1 MQSSYQRLAPF
12 IQDYIYSNGW
22 TDLRHAQ
29 VEACRV
35 VFETDDHLLIAA
47 GTASGKTEAAFL
59 PILTLL
65 HENPPE
71 SIGAMYIGPIKALIN
86 DQFDRLN
93 DLLKHAEIPVWAWH
107 GDVTQ
112 SRKKKLFTHPRGILQ
127 ITPESLESLLINKR
141 ADLDR
146 VFGDLRFVVIDEIH
160 AFIGSDRGA
169 QILCQLSRLAKLTH
183 NQPRRIGLSATLG
196 DYGLAEEW
204 LRSGTSRLVS
214 TPQIDGGQRTIQLSL
229 EHFYDPG
236 LVVRAIGETKDSA
249 FNPYHL
255 HLFNQSQGRKCL
267 IFANGRTATE
277 DAIAAL
283 RDIARAKGF
292 PDIYHVH
299 HGSISAALRE
309 TAETA
314 MRKPDTPAVTAA
326 TVTFEMGI
334 DLGQLDRVIQ
344 LEAPASVASFLQ
356 RLGRSGRRGGAAEM
370 RFICAEERPTGEEL
384 LPEQVPWQLLQC
396 IAVIQLY
403 LEEKWIEP
411 TRSMR
416 YPFSLLYHQTMSILA
431 SQGELSPS
439 ALAEQVLTLPPF
451 QAISQPDFRQLL
463 RHLIEID
470 QIEKTPEG
478 GLIIGLQGEKIARNF
493 KFYAIFPDAEDYVV
507 KRDGKAIGSIVV
519 PPSEGDRISL
529 AGRVWEVLEVDSKKK
544 VIAVQASQKTAT
556 SSSWR
561 GSAGEIHTRVL
572 QRMRQILLETTH
584 YSYLQEGAQKR
595 LRLAREMARNSG
607 LLNHPIVL
615 LDEELCCIFP
625 WAGTTAFRT
634 LERFLRFY
642 CKGALGL
649 KSIKTRSPY
658 FIIIRLGKCKLE
670 SLESELRSFGA
681 AWSESQLDSKTIN
694 TDELLDPDEVPKL
707 QKYDELV
714 PPDLLRKS
722 FIVDYLNLQ
731 ELGKIIQRW

>member
-71 SIGAMYIGPIKALIN
+71 SIGAVYISPIKALIN

-107 GDVTQ
+107 GDVAQ

-204 LRSGTSRLVS
+204 LRSGTSRSVS
-214 TPQIDGGQRTIQLSL
+214 TPKIDDGQRTIQLSL

-283 RDIARAKGF
+283 RDIAHAKGF

-299 HGSISAALRE
+299 HGSISASLRE

-370 RFICAEERPTGEEL
+370 RFICAEERPTGEES

-411 TRSMR
+411 TRSLR
-416 YPFSLLYHQTMSILA
+416 YPFSLLYHQTMSVLA

-478 GLIIGLQGEKIARNF
+478 GLIIGLHGEKIARNF

-507 KRDGKAIGSIVV
+507 KRDSKAIGSIVV
-519 PPSEGDRISL
+519 PPSEGDLISL

-544 VIAVQASQKTAT
+544 VIAVQASQKAAT

-595 LRLAREMARNSG
+595 LQLAREMAHNSG
-607 LLNHPIVL
+607 LLSHPIVR

-658 FIIIRLGKCKLE
+658 FIIVRLGKCKLE

-681 AWSESQLDSKTIN
+681 AWSESPLDGKTIN

-707 QKYDELV
+707 QKYDEFI
-714 PPDLLRKS
+714 PTDLLRRS
-722 FIVDYLNLQ
+722 FIVDYLSLQ

>member
-1 MQSSYQRLAPF
+1 MQNSFQRLAPF

-22 TDLRHAQ
+22 TDLRQAQ
-29 VEACRV
+29 IEACRV
-35 VFETDDHLLIAA
+35 IFDSDDHLLIAA
-47 GTASGKTEAAFL
+47 GTAAGKTEAAFL
-59 PILTLL
+59 PVLTLL
-65 HENPPE
+65 YENP
-71 SIGAMYIGPIKALIN
+71 SKTVGAMYIGPIKALIN

-93 DLLKHAEIPVWAWH
+93 DLLKHADIPVWAWH

-112 SRKKKLFTHPRGILQ
+112 SRKKKLLTQPQGILQ
-127 ITPESLESLLINKR
+127 ITPESLESLLINKS

-146 VFGDLRFVVIDEIH
+146 VFGDLRFIVIDEIH

-169 QILCQLSRLAKLTH
+169 QILCQLSRLAHLTH

-196 DYGLAEEW
+196 DYSLAEDW
-204 LRSGTSRLVS
+204 LRSGTTRSVS
-214 TPQIDGGQRTIQLSL
+214 TPKIEGGQRNIQLSL

-344 LEAPASVASFLQ
+344 LEAPAGVASFLQ

-370 RFICAEERPTGEEL
+370 RFICAEDRPTGEEP
-384 LPEQVPWQLLQC
+384 LPEQVPWQLLQS

-411 TRSMR
+411 ARSLQ
-416 YPFSLLYHQTMSILA
+416 YPFSLLYHQTISVLA
-431 SQGELSPS
+431 SRGELSPS

-451 QAISQPDFRQLL
+451 HAISQADFRQLL

-470 QIEKTPEG
+470 HLEKTPEG

-493 KFYAIFPDAEDYVV
+493 KFYAIFPDVEDYVV

-519 PPSEGDRISL
+519 PPGEGDLISL
-529 AGRVWEVLEVDSKKK
+529 AGRVWEVLEVDAKRK
-544 VIAVQASQKTAT
+544 VIAVQASQNPATA
-556 SSSWR
+556 SSWR
-561 GSAGEIHTRVL
+561 GSAGEIHDRVL
-572 QRMRQILLETTH
+572 QRMRQVLQESTD
-584 YSYLQEGAQKR
+584 YSYLQAGAKQR
-595 LRLAREMARNSG
+595 LQLAREMARKTG
-607 LLNHPIVL
+607 LFSQPIVL

-625 WAGTTAFRT
+625 WAGTIAFRT
-634 LERFLRFY
+634 LERFLRVY

-649 KSIKTRSPY
+649 KGIKARSPY
-658 FIIIRLGKCKLE
+658 FLTVRLGKCKLE
-670 SLESELRSFGA
+670 SLDYEMRSLTERRLNA
-681 AWSESQLDSKTIN
+681 
-694 TDELLDPDEVPKL
+694 DELLNVDDVPHL
-707 QKYDELV
+707 QKYDEFI
-714 PPDLLRKS
+714 PTELLQKS
-722 FIVDYLNLQ
+722 FVGDHLNLKA
-731 ELGKIIQRW
+731 LADAIQRW

>member
-1 MQSSYQRLAPF
+1 MQNSYQRLAPF

-22 TDLRHAQ
+22 TDLRQAQ
-29 VEACRV
+29 IEACQV
-35 VFETDDHLLIAA
+35 IFNTDNHLLIAA

-59 PILTLL
+59 PVLTLL
-65 HENPPE
+65 YENPAK
-71 SIGAMYIGPIKALIN
+71 SVGVMYISPIKALIN

-93 DLLKHAEIPVWAWH
+93 DLLKYADIPVWAWH

-112 SRKKKLFTHPRGILQ
+112 SRKKKLLTDPRGILQ
-127 ITPESLESLLINKR
+127 ITPESLESLLINKS

-146 VFGDLRFVVIDEIH
+146 VFGDLRFIVIDEIH

-169 QILCQLSRLAKLTH
+169 QILCQLSRLSRLTH

-196 DYGLAEEW
+196 DYKLAEDW
-204 LRSGTSRLVS
+204 LRSGTTRPVS
-214 TPQIDGGQRTIQLSL
+214 TPQIEGGQRNIQLSL

-236 LVVRAIGETKDSA
+236 MVVRAIGETKDSA

-255 HLFNQSQGRKCL
+255 HLFNQTQGRKCL

-277 DAIAAL
+277 EAIAAL
-283 RDIARAKGF
+283 REIAHAKGF

-403 LEEKWIEP
+403 LEEQWIEP
-411 TRSMR
+411 SRSPQ
-416 YPFSLLYHQTMSILA
+416 YPFSLLYHQTISVLA
-431 SQGELSPS
+431 SRGELSPS

-451 QAISQPDFRQLL
+451 RAISQNDFRQLL

-470 QIEKTPEG
+470 HIEKTVEG
-478 GLIIGLQGEKIARNF
+478 GLIIGLQGETIARNF
-493 KFYAIFPDAEDYVV
+493 KFYAIFPDVEDYVV

-529 AGRVWEVLEVDSKKK
+529 AGRVWEVLEVDAKKK
-544 VIAVQASQKTAT
+544 VIAVQASQKSAN

-561 GSAGEIHTRVL
+561 GSASEIHDRVL
-572 QRMRQILLETTH
+572 QRMRQVLQESTD
-584 YSYLQEGAQKR
+584 YSYLQTGAKQR
-595 LRLAREMARNSG
+595 LQLARTVAHNTG
-607 LLNHPIVL
+607 LFSQLIAP
-615 LDEELCCIFP
+615 LDEEFCCIFP
-625 WAGTTAFRT
+625 WAGTIAFRT
-634 LERFLRFY
+634 LERFLRVY
-642 CKGALGL
+642 CKEALGL
-649 KSIKTRSPY
+649 KSIKARSPY
-658 FIIIRLGKCKLE
+658 FLLVRLGKCKLE
-670 SLESELRSFGA
+670 SLEYEIRSLTERRLNA
-681 AWSESQLDSKTIN
+681 
-694 TDELLDPDEVPKL
+694 DELLNSNEIPQL
-707 QKYDELV
+707 QKYDEFV
-714 PPDLLRKS
+714 PLELLQKS
-722 FIVDYLNLQ
+722 FVVDYLNLQ
-731 ELGKIIQRW
+731 SLAKTIQHW

>member
-1 MQSSYQRLAPF
+1 
-12 IQDYIYSNGW
+12 
-22 TDLRHAQ
+22 
-29 VEACRV
+29 
-35 VFETDDHLLIAA
+35 
-47 GTASGKTEAAFL
+47 
-59 PILTLL
+59 
-65 HENPPE
+65 
-71 SIGAMYIGPIKALIN
+71 
-86 DQFDRLN
+86 
-93 DLLKHAEIPVWAWH
+93 
-107 GDVTQ
+107 
-112 SRKKKLFTHPRGILQ
+112 
-127 ITPESLESLLINKR
+127 
-141 ADLDR
+141 
-146 VFGDLRFVVIDEIH
+146 
-160 AFIGSDRGA
+160 
-169 QILCQLSRLAKLTH
+169 
-183 NQPRRIGLSATLG
+183 
-196 DYGLAEEW
+196 
-204 LRSGTSRLVS
+204 
-214 TPQIDGGQRTIQLSL
+214 
-229 EHFYDPG
+229 
-236 LVVRAIGETKDSA
+236 
-249 FNPYHL
+249 
-255 HLFNQSQGRKCL
+255 
-267 IFANGRTATE
+267 
-277 DAIAAL
+277 
-283 RDIARAKGF
+283 
-292 PDIYHVH
+292 
-299 HGSISAALRE
+299 
-309 TAETA
+309 
-314 MRKPDTPAVTAA
+314 
-326 TVTFEMGI
+326 
-334 DLGQLDRVIQ
+334 
-344 LEAPASVASFLQ
+344 
-356 RLGRSGRRGGAAEM
+356 
-370 RFICAEERPTGEEL
+370 
-384 LPEQVPWQLLQC
+384 
-396 IAVIQLY
+396 
-403 LEEKWIEP
+403 
-411 TRSMR
+411 MR

-529 AGRVWEVLEVDSKKK
+529 AGRVWEVLEVDAKKK

-595 LRLAREMARNSG
+595 LQLAREMARNSG

>member
-1 MQSSYQRLAPF
+1 MQNSFQRLAPF

-22 TDLRHAQ
+22 TDLRQAQ
-29 VEACRV
+29 IEACRV
-35 VFETDDHLLIAA
+35 IFDSDDHLLIAA

-59 PILTLL
+59 PVLTLL
-65 HENPPE
+65 YENP
-71 SIGAMYIGPIKALIN
+71 SKSVGAMYIGPIKALIN

-93 DLLKHAEIPVWAWH
+93 DLLKHADIPVWAWH

-112 SRKKKLFTHPRGILQ
+112 SRKKKLFTQPQGILQ
-127 ITPESLESLLINKR
+127 ITPESLESLLINKS

-169 QILCQLSRLAKLTH
+169 QILCQLSRLAHLTH

-196 DYGLAEEW
+196 DYSLAEDW
-204 LRSGTSRLVS
+204 LRSGTSRSVS
-214 TPQIDGGQRTIQLSL
+214 TPQIEGGQRNIQLSL

-334 DLGQLDRVIQ
+334 DLGHLDRVIQ
-344 LEAPASVASFLQ
+344 LEAPAGVASFLQ

-370 RFICAEERPTGEEL
+370 RFICAEERPTGDEL
-384 LPEQVPWQLLQC
+384 LPELVPWQLLQS

-411 TRSMR
+411 ARSLQ
-416 YPFSLLYHQTMSILA
+416 YPFSLLYHQTVSVLA
-431 SQGELSPS
+431 SRGELSPS

-451 QAISQPDFRQLL
+451 HAISQADFRQLL

-470 QIEKTPEG
+470 HLEKTPEG

-493 KFYAIFPDAEDYVV
+493 KFYAIFPDVEDYVV

-519 PPSEGDRISL
+519 PPGEGDRISL
-529 AGRVWEVLEVDSKKK
+529 AGRVWEVLEVDAKRK
-544 VIAVQASQKTAT
+544 VIAVQASQNPATA
-556 SSSWR
+556 SSWR
-561 GSAGEIHTRVL
+561 GSAGEIHDRVL
-572 QRMRQILLETTH
+572 QRMRQVLQESTD
-584 YSYLQEGAQKR
+584 YSYLQAGAKQR
-595 LRLAREMARNSG
+595 LQLAREMARKTG
-607 LLNHPIVL
+607 LFSQPIVL

-625 WAGTTAFRT
+625 WAGTIAFRT
-634 LERFLRFY
+634 LERFLRVY
-642 CKGALGL
+642 CRGALGL
-649 KSIKTRSPY
+649 KGIKARSPY
-658 FIIIRLGKCKLE
+658 FLTVRLGKCKLE
-670 SLESELRSFGA
+670 SLECEIRSLTERRLNA
-681 AWSESQLDSKTIN
+681 
-694 TDELLDPDEVPKL
+694 DELLNADDVPHL
-707 QKYDELV
+707 QKYDEFI
-714 PPDLLRKS
+714 PTELLQKS
-722 FIVDYLNLQ
+722 FVGDHLNLKA
-731 ELGKIIQRW
+731 LADAIQRW

>member
-12 IQDYIYSNGW
+12 IQEYIYSNGW

-71 SIGAMYIGPIKALIN
+71 SIGAVYIGPIKALIN

-93 DLLKHAEIPVWAWH
+93 DLLKHADIPVWAWH

-146 VFGDLRFVVIDEIH
+146 VFGDLQFVVIDEIH

-169 QILCQLSRLAKLTH
+169 QILCQLSRLAKLTN

-196 DYGLAEEW
+196 DYDLAEEW
-204 LRSGTSRLVS
+204 LRSGTSRAVS
-214 TPQIDGGQRTIQLSL
+214 TPKIDGGQRTIQLSL

-236 LVVRAIGETKDSA
+236 LVVRAIEETKDSA

-299 HGSISAALRE
+299 HGSISASLRE

-370 RFICAEERPTGEEL
+370 RFICAEDRPTGEEL

-416 YPFSLLYHQTMSILA
+416 YPFSLLYHQTMSVLA

-595 LRLAREMARNSG
+595 LQLAREMARSSG

-649 KSIKTRSPY
+649 KSMKTRSPY
-658 FIIIRLGKCKLE
+658 FIIVRLGKCKLE
-670 SLESELRSFGA
+670 SLEYELRSFGA
-681 AWSESQLDSKTIN
+681 AWSESQLDGKILN
-694 TDELLDPDEVPKL
+694 ADELLDPDEVPKL
-707 QKYDELV
+707 QKYDEFI

-731 ELGKIIQRW
+731 ELGKIIRRW